1 MLNVD
6 NRYSNKLRKVG
17 TNPGQIPYNLMLL
30 TCQQDFEE
38 IRRIGDEKWNNNTGI
53 LSSFYYYMAYIEDG
67 NYDLALKIAESI
79 EDKSIDRLISIS
91 IKGHI
96 LAMMGDREG
105 ALEMLEDLNKLSES
119 RSVSNV
125 YFANIYYAL
134 GEKERTLEYLE
145 GALQERDWRIH
156 AFRDPSA
163 FNLIDNDEPWLK
175 DIIRRSWIP
184 LSDTE

>member
-1 MLNVD
+1 
-6 NRYSNKLRKVG
+6 
-17 TNPGQIPYNLMLL
+17 
-30 TCQQDFEE
+30 
-38 IRRIGDEKWNNNTGI
+38 
-53 LSSFYYYMAYIEDG
+53 MAYIEDG

-145 GALQERDWRIH
+145 GAFQERDWRIH
-156 AFRDPSA
+156 AFRDPTA

-175 DIIRRSWIP
+175 DFIRRSWIP